1 LPLLAFH
8 QFQPGIT
15 ASSNNA
21 KEYRQRISPTNS
33 AQRHTTSA
41 LLASRIARADND
53 PNAIVVMK

>member
-15 ASSNNA
+15 ASSNHP
-21 KEYRQRISPTNS
+21 KENTANEYHQPTAPNQRV
-33 AQRHTTSA
+33 A
-41 LLASRIARADND
+41 RITYCTADND